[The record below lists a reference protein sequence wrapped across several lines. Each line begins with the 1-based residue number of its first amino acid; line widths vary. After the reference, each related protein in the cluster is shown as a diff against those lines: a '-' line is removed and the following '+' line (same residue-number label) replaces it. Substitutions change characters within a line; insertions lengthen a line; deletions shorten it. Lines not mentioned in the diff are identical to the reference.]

1 MGGAIIR
8 ILRLLLLLLFFAKCR
23 LLARLRSKRQGSQV
37 QDSAWVMV
45 PSSKALPPALVKA
58 GPAGWAQGLPCL
70 WHSSSGLTLKPA

>member
-8 ILRLLLLLLFFAKCR
+8 ILRLLLFFFFAKSR